1 MPQSSWG
8 FRKCRLFISGRSD
21 YDDAGFLSRLSRMSR
36 PLPLLVIA
44 LTLLFFCQARSQD
57 APAKEEF
64 DPFSREAQ
72 EALEAL
78 TKTDSAKARDFLNPE
93 QVTSL
98 TERVKPALVTVRQIG
113 RDGGQRGT
121 GSGFVISKEGL
132 VVTNLHV
139 IGEGQPLEVEFVDGT
154 KREVIEVHASDR
166 HYDLAVLKLA
176 PDGKELPFLEVG
188 DSAVVKQG
196 DLVLGFGAPQG
207 LSFSVVPGAISA
219 IRKLEPGF
227 AGEGET
233 PEFPMLQ
240 LAMPIEQG
248 NSGGPVVNL
257 KGEVLGIVT
266 LKHRVTENL
275 GFAVPSNDLKSLLEK
290 PNPVPMARWSTIGTL
305 DPRQWTAVMGAE
317 WSQRGGVITAQAPG
331 DGFGGR
337 ALCVS
342 SLPVPEEPYEVAVKV
357 KLDDEAGAAGLVFAS
372 DGDQVHYGF
381 YPSDGKMRLTR
392 FEGPDVYSW
401 AILDQVE
408 APSYVPGQWNR
419 LRVRVEKDQLIAWVN
434 EVQVLSLADGE
445 LRGGKA
451 GLCKFRQTKAEFREF
466 RIGKDLSA
474 KPLSEEDA
482 KLLSDTLK
490 RHESEGASESV
501 LDEFGRQSDKS
512 RRYLLDTVEDLKSK
526 IEALQSLE
534 GLVHR
539 TAVGRELIMALDRPD
554 SEVDLFEVG
563 LQIAR
568 IDDPELDLEHYRSVF
583 SQMVKEAETYL
594 AKSAPEGSP
603 REQSEAL
610 RDFLFKE
617 IGFHGSRG
625 DYYHHANSYVNHVL
639 DDREGLPITLSVL
652 FVEMARR
659 LGIEGIYGAA
669 LPGKFMV
676 GWRPA
681 KGETEEAVLF
691 DVFEGGKSHTEE
703 EATRVAFELTGSA
716 PEAESFEPAAPR
728 DIAVRMLRN
737 LVDIEINR
745 RQTPEQ
751 AEDYLE
757 LLLAIEPDAAY
768 ERFQRA
774 ILRVQSSEVAGAKED
789 LDWLL
794 EHRPPGLDYFRLE
807 QFRESL
813 PE

>member
-1 MPQSSWG
+1 
-8 FRKCRLFISGRSD
+8 
-21 YDDAGFLSRLSRMSR
+21 MSR

-44 LTLLFFCQARSQD
+44 LTVSFFCQARSQD

-64 DPFSREAQ
+64 DPFSSEAQ

-78 TKTDSAKARDFLNPE
+78 TKTDSARARDFLNPE

-176 PDGKELPFLEVG
+176 PDGKALPFLEVG

-275 GFAVPSNDLKSLLEK
+275 GFAVPSNDLKALLEK
-290 PNPVPMARWSTIGTL
+290 PNPVPMTRWSTIGTL

-331 DGFGGR
+331 NGFGGR

-419 LRVRVEKDQLIAWVN
+419 LRVRVEKERLVAWVN
-434 EVQVLSLADGE
+434 EVQVLSLEDGG

-501 LDEFGRQSDKS
+501 LDDFGRQSEKS

-526 IEALQSLE
+526 IEALESLE

-539 TAVGRELIMALDRPD
+539 TAVGRELLMALDRPE

-594 AKSAPEGSP
+594 AKSAPEGGP
-603 REQSEAL
+603 REKSEAL

-659 LGIEGIYGAA
+659 LGIEGIYGAP

-703 EATRVAFELTGSA
+703 EATRVAFELTGAA
-716 PEAESFEPAAPR
+716 PEAESFEPAEPR

-757 LLLAIEPDAAY
+757 LLLAIEPEAAY

>member
-1 MPQSSWG
+1 
-8 FRKCRLFISGRSD
+8 
-21 YDDAGFLSRLSRMSR
+21 MSR
-36 PLPLLVIA
+36 FLPSLAI
-44 LTLLFFCQARSQD
+44 TLGLFAIPPVGSQD
-57 APAKEEF
+57 APEKPEF
-64 DPFSREAQ
+64 DPFSDEAQ
-72 EALEAL
+72 AALEAL
-78 TKTDSAKARDFLNPE
+78 SPSESEKARDFLNPE
-93 QVTSL
+93 QVTAL
-98 TERVKPALVTVRQIG
+98 TEQVKPALVTVRQMG

-139 IGEGQPLEVEFVDGT
+139 IGEGQPLEVEFVDGS
-154 KREVIEVHASDR
+154 KRDVIEILASDR
-166 HYDLAVLKLA
+166 HYDLAVLRLA
-176 PDGKELPFLEVG
+176 PTGKEVPFLKLG
-188 DSAVVKQG
+188 DSAGIRQG

-207 LSFSVVPGAISA
+207 LGFSVVPGAISA

-266 LKHRVTENL
+266 LRHRVTENL

-290 PNPVPMARWSTIGTL
+290 PNPIPMSRWSTIGTL
-305 DPRQWTAVMGAE
+305 DPRQWTSVMGAQ
-317 WSQRGGVITAQAPG
+317 WTQRGGVITAQEPG

-342 SLPVPEEPYEVAVKV
+342 SLEVPAEPYEVAVKV
-357 KLDDEAGAAGLVFAS
+357 KLDAETGAAGLIFAS

-381 YPSDGKMRLTR
+381 YPSDGKMRMTR
-392 FEGPDVYSW
+392 FEGPDVYTWS
-401 AILDQVE
+401 ILDQVE
-408 APSYVPGQWNR
+408 APTYVPGEWNR
-419 LRVRVEKDQLIAWVN
+419 LRVRVEKDRIIAWVN
-434 EVQVLSLADGE
+434 EAQVLELADAE

-451 GLCKFRQTKAEFREF
+451 GLCKFRQTRAEFREF
-466 RIGKDLSA
+466 RIGRDLSV
-474 KPLSEEDA
+474 KPLSGADA
-482 KLLSDTLK
+482 ERLSGILE
-490 RHESEGASESV
+490 RHESEGASEAI
-501 LDEFGRQSDKS
+501 LEDLGRQSEAS
-512 RRYLLDTVEDLKSK
+512 RRYLRESVE
-526 IEALQSLE
+526 SLE
-534 GLVHR
+534 ARIAELRTLESLVHR
-539 TAVGRELIMALDRPD
+539 TSVERELIMALDRPA

-568 IDDPELDLEHYRSVF
+568 IDDPEVDLDHYRAVF
-583 SQMVKEAETYL
+583 SQMVKEAGGYL
-594 AKSAPEGSP
+594 AKAAPEGGP
-603 REQSEAL
+603 REKAEAL

-625 DYYHHANSYVNHVL
+625 DYYHHANSYVNRVL

-659 LGIEGIYGAA
+659 LGIAGVYGAA

-676 GWRPA
+676 GWRPEGGG
-681 KGETEEAVLF
+681 KEEMVFF
-691 DVFEGGKSHTEE
+691 DVFEGGKSHSRE
-703 EATRVAFELTGSA
+703 EATRETLGMTGSA
-716 PEAESFEPAAPR
+716 PDADQFGPAEPR

-751 AEDYLE
+751 AGDYLE

-774 ILRVQSSEVAGAKED
+774 ILRVQSSEIAGAKED